1 MILDATFED
10 GPLVNKV
17 GKLLTVA
24 NHIIEHNHP
33 SYDFTTS
40 LPLTR
45 QGEGR
50 ACKTLAKFSKK
61 MGEQW

>member
-10 GPLVNKV
+10 GPLVSKV
-17 GKLLTVA
+17 GKLLTAA
-24 NHIIEHNHP
+24 NHMIEHNQP
-33 SYDFTTS
+33 SYDFIS

-61 MGEQW
+61 MGGQ

>member
-17 GKLLTVA
+17 GKLLTAA
-24 NHIIEHNHP
+24 NHMIEHNQP

-40 LPLTR
+40 FPLTR

-50 ACKTLAKFSKK
+50 ACKTLAEFSKK
-61 MGEQW
+61 MGGQ

>member
-17 GKLLTVA
+17 VKLLTVA

-61 MGEQW
+61 MGEQ